1 MKYSLSPKLIT
12 KQSVLTV
19 FLLTVVFKLFSNP
32 VATNDTSLN
41 NTPVNG
47 ASLTILIND
56 TLHDGSIATAALTTV
71 FLDATSITGAV
82 QTNDTTVTVPNQ
94 GVWLYDGT
102 TGILTFTP
110 DPGFHQSPDVLSY
123 ILTEN
128 STALKDTANVLVTF
142 LQAVPFT
149 CSDRVFYEV
158 QLNQLYSVDILNN
171 DFDSIGQPAIGNING
186 IGYNVNDS
194 FIYGFGKSGDIQ
206 KWLIKLDTNGVY
218 EKITYLG
225 FGSAAGDVDTTD
237 HLWML
242 DINTY
247 LIRRIDLAA
256 PYTVS
261 EYTTT
266 FTSSSAGPAD
276 IVYLPSNGQD
286 VFYGLKK
293 ISTDSAMLYRFV
305 ITGTSTYDVTVKT
318 ISGFIDGGTDALFG
332 AGWTDKY
339 GDLYFGHNQTGYIYR
354 IHDFNTSAPWPEHIF
369 TVTSTTMNDGA
380 SCRNSYPPF
389 ITADIGVLK
398 SVNDSTPDIGDTI
411 TFTLTVTNNGPD
423 NATGVYVLDTLPS
436 GYTYI
441 SDNGGGSFDP
451 ATNKWDI
458 GSLTVGAT
466 TVLNINARVNS
477 SGDTLNIALTKSG
490 VYDPVDDNNSDTSHV
505 TPLTFADLVTVKTLS
520 SGDSTPNEGDVVSFN
535 IMVTN
540 KGPGQSTNT
549 TLTDLIPSSL
559 TATANNGLADQG
571 SYSSVTGIWT
581 IGTLAVGDSVNLHL
595 EGTVNAGEA
604 GDTITNI
611 TTKAHGDLTDTTD
624 VGNDLSEHVKVNK
637 PPVAVNDSSLNNQ
650 LHQVVTLP
658 ILNNDTL
665 GDGSAATNNLVTIVL
680 DETSVP
686 GGILNPDGSVTV
698 PGEGVWVY
706 DSVAA
711 EISFT
716 PEYSFVHDPTPITY
730 TLTEV
735 STGLSDTAKVV
746 ITVVKFGCQFWISCH
761 EEKCLTT
768 VPLLDTVMA
777 GVFTGTGSCPGNNS
791 GTWSNPQY
799 PGAAP
804 VTFNSPNSD
813 TTTFLVDTPG
823 IYTLRYTWPD
833 GTYVQTSHYFYEP
846 TKPIISGDTAVNTC
860 TNETYVVSDGR
871 SNTFGDVSYNW
882 YVLSGGTIVGSDSS
896 ETVTVHWDNL
906 TGSDTLVVNAHICA
920 PCQCLASC
928 AGWDTIVVTKT
939 APKFAGQVKYWNQ
952 YETYMPSPF
961 ATEQYYTTPFDY
973 FYVTLYHV
981 NGTQYDSLETAYVQP
996 RLMENLEELMSYF
1009 EFDINTNTFGCDAQY
1024 VLKVWD
1030 GGLCYHNNPPPPQ
1043 EETNLGGSYT
1053 YRNWGG
1059 VNATDALA
1067 IQLMAAHKD
1076 IHGAPWN
1083 YNWVGPLSD
1092 VPNYGY
1098 YSHGIADVN
1107 SSNTYANGGIT
1118 ALDALTAKYRSVG
1131 LIGNYPHNGSGNN
1144 QFSPNFRVTGRLIDS
1159 LPEITFPKP
1168 FDYDTATDIPFTH
1181 SGTDYLYFTKA
1192 TAHKYT
1198 SAPISMDNSK
1208 DYINIY
1214 YESIGDVNA
1223 GYIPPGSGLKALPTA
1238 ILVYENNLKASLGDE
1253 ITIPVKID
1261 RQAKVGAITLSMS
1274 YRNDLIEV
1282 LETGFGE
1289 DGEFIDQKTGLL
1301 NMAWYSMNAVD
1312 YKEGDIIATIK
1323 VKIIGSIPE
1332 NTKLFKLKSGTELA
1346 DADAHAFEVG
1356 LKTVTVTTRRF
1367 VSGDAELQV
1376 TNYPNPFDIKTT
1388 FKYVLPE
1395 NGKVKLEIYDLRGK
1409 HITTLVDKEEEA
1421 GTHVVEFVRTAALQ
1435 DGIYVYHL
1443 SLVGED
1449 NSYAVVKKFNVTLNP
1464 YNLR

>member
-1 MKYSLSPKLIT
+1 
-12 KQSVLTV
+12 
-19 FLLTVVFKLFSNP
+19 
-32 VATNDTSLN
+32 
-41 NTPVNG
+41 
-47 ASLTILIND
+47 
-56 TLHDGSIATAALTTV
+56 
-71 FLDATSITGAV
+71 
-82 QTNDTTVTVPNQ
+82 
-94 GVWLYDGT
+94 
-102 TGILTFTP
+102 
-110 DPGFHQSPDVLSY
+110 
-123 ILTEN
+123 
-128 STALKDTANVLVTF
+128 
-142 LQAVPFT
+142 
-149 CSDRVFYEV
+149 
-158 QLNQLYSVDILNN
+158 
-171 DFDSIGQPAIGNING
+171 
-186 IGYNVNDS
+186 
-194 FIYGFGKSGDIQ
+194 
-206 KWLIKLDTNGVY
+206 
-218 EKITYLG
+218 
-225 FGSAAGDVDTTD
+225 
-237 HLWML
+237 
-242 DINTY
+242 
-247 LIRRIDLAA
+247 
-256 PYTVS
+256 
-261 EYTTT
+261 
-266 FTSSSAGPAD
+266 
-276 IVYLPSNGQD
+276 
-286 VFYGLKK
+286 
-293 ISTDSAMLYRFV
+293 
-305 ITGTSTYDVTVKT
+305 
-318 ISGFIDGGTDALFG
+318 
-332 AGWTDKY
+332 
-339 GDLYFGHNQTGYIYR
+339 
-354 IHDFNTSAPWPEHIF
+354 
-369 TVTSTTMNDGA
+369 
-380 SCRNSYPPF
+380 
-389 ITADIGVLK
+389 
-398 SVNDSTPDIGDTI
+398 
-411 TFTLTVTNNGPD
+411 
-423 NATGVYVLDTLPS
+423 
-436 GYTYI
+436 
-441 SDNGGGSFDP
+441 
-451 ATNKWDI
+451 
-458 GSLTVGAT
+458 
-466 TVLNINARVNS
+466 
-477 SGDTLNIALTKSG
+477 
-490 VYDPVDDNNSDTSHV
+490 
-505 TPLTFADLVTVKTLS
+505 
-520 SGDSTPNEGDVVSFN
+520 
-535 IMVTN
+535 
-540 KGPGQSTNT
+540 
-549 TLTDLIPSSL
+549 
-559 TATANNGLADQG
+559 
-571 SYSSVTGIWT
+571 
-581 IGTLAVGDSVNLHL
+581 
-595 EGTVNAGEA
+595 
-604 GDTITNI
+604 
-611 TTKAHGDLTDTTD
+611 
-624 VGNDLSEHVKVNK
+624 
-637 PPVAVNDSSLNNQ
+637 
-650 LHQVVTLP
+650 
-658 ILNNDTL
+658 
-665 GDGSAATNNLVTIVL
+665 
-680 DETSVP
+680 
-686 GGILNPDGSVTV
+686 
-698 PGEGVWVY
+698 
-706 DSVAA
+706 
-711 EISFT
+711 
-716 PEYSFVHDPTPITY
+716 
-730 TLTEV
+730 
-735 STGLSDTAKVV
+735 
-746 ITVVKFGCQFWISCH
+746 
-761 EEKCLTT
+761 
-768 VPLLDTVMA
+768 
-777 GVFTGTGSCPGNNS
+777 
-791 GTWSNPQY
+791 
-799 PGAAP
+799 
-804 VTFNSPNSD
+804 
-813 TTTFLVDTPG
+813 
-823 IYTLRYTWPD
+823 
-833 GTYVQTSHYFYEP
+833 
-846 TKPIISGDTAVNTC
+846 
-860 TNETYVVSDGR
+860 
-871 SNTFGDVSYNW
+871 
-882 YVLSGGTIVGSDSS
+882 
-896 ETVTVHWDNL
+896 
-906 TGSDTLVVNAHICA
+906 
-920 PCQCLASC
+920 
-928 AGWDTIVVTKT
+928 VVTKT

-1261 RQAKVGAITLSMS
+1261 RKAKVGAITLSMN

-1376 TNYPNPFDIKTT
+1376 TNYPNPFDTKTT

-1409 HITTLVDKEEEA
+1409 HITTLVDEMEEA